1 MSDTSQRPNRR
12 SAVLFIATGSGAIG
26 CAALAIPAAR
36 FLVSPATSTGASGS
50 GAAGG
55 FIKTVRLDVLAE
67 GQLKRVELVS
77 DRRDAWTL
85 EKDVALGAAWL
96 RREGNRVR
104 AWSVVC
110 PHLGCAIDKGG
121 EAHGG
126 FTCPCHDSAFD
137 DQGRRLTGP
146 SPRDLD
152 SLETRIE
159 DGFVFVELRRFRQGT
174 PEKISVG

>member
-1 MSDTSQRPNRR
+1 MSETRQGPNRR
-12 SAVLFIATGSGAIG
+12 SLLAAIATGGGALA
-26 CAALAIPAAR
+26 CAALAVPSARFVIAPAHGGAGAAR
-36 FLVSPATSTGASGS
+36 W
-50 GAAGG
+50 
-55 FIKTVRLDVLAE
+55 IRTVRFESLTDGRLV
-67 GQLKRVELVS
+67 RVELVS

-85 EKDVALGAAWL
+85 EKQVALGAAWL
-96 RREGNRVR
+96 RREGDRVR

-110 PHLGCAIDKGG
+110 PHLGCAIEQQAGEQGG
-121 EAHGG
+121 AQRG

-152 SLETRIE
+152 ALDTRVE
-159 DGFVFVELRRFRQGT
+159 DGFVHVEFRRFRQGT